1 MAGSSGLAELK
12 FCRDGWCIE
21 MRIQAR
27 GRVAGGGLDFCMFDV
42 PGAAVWVCQP
52 HCKLSH
58 RVEVTVLVVHGVYIG
73 GDILPRQF
81 YNFFFFFGFCSRF
94 SSFRP
99 IIILI
104 IFFFTNVQ
112 EDLGCLDEI

>member
-1 MAGSSGLAELK
+1 
-12 FCRDGWCIE
+12 

-27 GRVAGGGLDFCMFDV
+27 GRVAGGGLDFCMLDV

-58 RVEVTVLVVHGVYIG
+58 RVEVTVLVVVHGVYNG
-73 GDILPRQF
+73 VDILPRQF
-81 YNFFFFFGFCSRF
+81 YNFFSCFRF

-99 IIILI
+99 IILI